1 MLIVVLRALKQK
13 GCFLKILTR
22 RETLFECSSLRASEC
37 PRGNRQRSPRRLGGL
52 TGVGVGSPVLGRDT
66 GGERGDLG
74 SASLEGSP
82 SKVRPG
88 PWGWWRLPARHL
100 GDQCRAARAGVS
112 WAYVRAWGGQP
123 ARLGPGPL
131 GFPPAPAPTPPLPR
145 SPAGPLRLGPACSG
159 ARAAPSHC

>member
-112 WAYVRAWGGQP
+112 WAYVRAWGDSQLAWALVPWASRQP
-123 ARLGPGPL
+123 
-131 GFPPAPAPTPPLPR
+131 PPT
-145 SPAGPLRLGPACSG
+145 SG
-159 ARAAPSHC
+159 VSWE